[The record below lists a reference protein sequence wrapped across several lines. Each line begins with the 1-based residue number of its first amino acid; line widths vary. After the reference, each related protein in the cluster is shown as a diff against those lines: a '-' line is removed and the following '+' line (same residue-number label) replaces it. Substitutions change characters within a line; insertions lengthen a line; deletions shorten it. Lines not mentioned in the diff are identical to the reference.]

1 MNFIAAS
8 AKRSAYLA
16 KGRSIC
22 FASRAPTSS
31 FTATQSWKQNKS
43 ASVATSPFSLQYPPA
58 TSVIESS
65 ALFMVNRSNKSA
77 NRSQIRSSSSTAV
90 ASTASETA
98 TTSQSNSNN
107 QKEKSKPKAKQ
118 QQQQRN
124 KKKSNTGRLR
134 LLPPL
139 QPSTETLSR
148 AQRQTHN
155 EVKDDTKIANQ
166 RRRTQKKGAQTIDS
180 LSQKLCAPLKATV
193 QTYKWELRNM
203 HPFEKVVMELTIQ
216 ARQKKDGL
224 TLSTTLDEIHEG
236 RKELLQMSKDWI
248 SKIKTSPTAREA
260 YEYTEE
266 AKVLMGKVF
275 LDLIEEPWG
284 GVMELQKSLRNVPI
298 VRLDCPAVVLVGA
311 PNVGK
316 SSIVRAISSGTPE
329 VNNYPF
335 TTRGMTL
342 GHVQVFWESDQD
354 VALGNVA
361 GVSVPSEREL
371 SHERLLRRGIKS
383 KRVKE
388 KEALMEYSRG
398 NNAGESEEKSV
409 EGLNNAAATTDADS
423 SGDGK
428 SPQSQSKATESPT
441 SSRKIFPISQL
452 CQIMDS
458 PGLLR
463 RDDTEIRN
471 EMEELTL
478 AAMSHLPTAVM
489 YVLDLSGGAGDK
501 CSSVED
507 QLILRRELRARF
519 PRRPWID
526 VISKVDLGIVDGA
539 RERLAQILEE
549 EQQQRGGGGE
559 TTDHF
564 FIELSIKEGQ
574 GVDELRQEVMRM
586 LGEVRVV
593 LDAMAAMDERSARAV

>member
-1 MNFIAAS
+1 MGSRDTSYKRRQSRSNSSSAS
-8 AKRSAYLA
+8 A
-16 KGRSIC
+16 
-22 FASRAPTSS
+22 
-31 FTATQSWKQNKS
+31 
-43 ASVATSPFSLQYPPA
+43 VANPP
-58 TSVIESS
+58 
-65 ALFMVNRSNKSA
+65 
-77 NRSQIRSSSSTAV
+77 
-90 ASTASETA
+90 ETA
-98 TTSQSNSNN
+98 DASKSDN
-107 QKEKSKPKAKQ
+107 QKS
-118 QQQQRN
+118 
-124 KKKSNTGRLR
+124 KKKQPDKKKKKKEANTGRLR

-139 QPSTETLSR
+139 QPSTEILAR
-148 AQRQTHN
+148 AQRQTYH

-166 RRRTQKKGAQTIDS
+166 RRRTQKRGAQTIDA
-180 LSQKLCAPLKATV
+180 LGQKLCAPLKQTV

-203 HPFEKVVMELTIQ
+203 HPFEKVVMELTVQ

-224 TLSTTLDEIHEG
+224 TLASTLEDIHEG
-236 RKELLQMSKDWI
+236 RKELLQLSKDWI
-248 SKIKTSPTAREA
+248 SKIKNSPTAREA
-260 YEYTEE
+260 YDSTEE
-266 AKVLMGKVF
+266 AKELLGKVF
-275 LDLIEEPWG
+275 MDLIEEPWTG
-284 GVMELQKSLRNVPI
+284 IQELQKSLRNTPI

-335 TTRGMTL
+335 TTRGVTL
-342 GHVQVFWESDQD
+342 GHVQVFWESDDD

-361 GVSVPSEREL
+361 GVSVPSEREISKEKL
-371 SHERLLRRGIKS
+371 VSRGIKTRRMQ
-383 KRVKE
+383 KNDALKE
-388 KEALMEYSRG
+388 FAR
-398 NNAGESEEKSV
+398 
-409 EGLNNAAATTDADS
+409 AAAEDGEKDV
-423 SGDGK
+423 SGDDEASEHK
-428 SPQSQSKATESPT
+428 ETPKLNKPQQSFA
-441 SSRKIFPISQL
+441 ISQL

-463 RDDTEIRN
+463 RDDGDGRN

-478 AAMSHLPTAVM
+478 AAMAHLPTAVM
-489 YVLDLSGGAGDK
+489 YVMDLSGGAGDK

-526 VISKVDLGIVDGA
+526 VIAKVDLGIVDGA

-549 EQQQRGGGGE
+549 EKQQRGE
-559 TTDHF
+559 DAADQF
-564 FIELSIKEGQ
+564 FIELSIMEGQ